1 MTVATRPSPR
11 AGEVAGLEAQA
22 RLAQASFTVD
32 EQPERFIELVRAAPV
47 EQLRNV
53 APRLLELLSAK
64 TFGLQR
70 FGEATPREVAVR
82 AVLRAG
88 YPWALELEPEDV
100 AFVREQETSARRAR
114 RRSVLRRLVPLG
126 LALLGFGFVVN
137 GFVRVVSARRPENAV
152 TVQPRSVTLHPPR
165 SRPVAPDVSAATL
178 DELVPAADLAQAA
191 RPVADRIAREAEVA
205 AQFEG
210 YRRQLARVLAHAA
223 REGCEAEPPSP
234 DESRPIACP

>member
-178 DELVPAADLAQAA
+178 DELVPAADLA
-191 RPVADRIAREAEVA
+191 PLLVATIDGLIASGREAEALGVGLDCLA
-205 AQFEG
+205 LRQADEG
-210 YRRQLARVLAHAA
+210 RCALATHRSPRSAGVSRA
-223 REGCEAEPPSP
+223 R
-234 DESRPIACP
+234 